1 MIHINTGAYISSPRP
16 PPGHPTCPE
25 GTATAHRAPPRGFRP
40 APGASQQL
48 NRALPRGFRPA
59 PEASKQLTRRFRPT
73 ALSSSELPPKHHT
86 PLTSHSSSRKGR
98 LPLAPTSTTAAGPIR
113 SRGKVERTHLTIEET
128 GVKRRTSYRSAHT
141 RRQSRPNPTMPKQDN
156 TYWFYNSA
164 ELMHL

>member
-1 MIHINTGAYISSPRP
+1 MIHINTGVYISSPRP
-16 PPGHPTCPE
+16 P
-25 GTATAHRAPPRGFRP
+25 RGIRP
-40 APGASQQL
+40 VPGAS
-48 NRALPRGFRPA
+48 N
-59 PEASKQLTRRFRPT
+59 QLTRAHPKFPT
-73 ALSSSELPPKHHT
+73 SSTQLDKLPPEHHT

-98 LPLAPTSTTAAGPIR
+98 LPLAPTSTTAVGPNR

-156 TYWFYNSA
+156 TYWFYYSA